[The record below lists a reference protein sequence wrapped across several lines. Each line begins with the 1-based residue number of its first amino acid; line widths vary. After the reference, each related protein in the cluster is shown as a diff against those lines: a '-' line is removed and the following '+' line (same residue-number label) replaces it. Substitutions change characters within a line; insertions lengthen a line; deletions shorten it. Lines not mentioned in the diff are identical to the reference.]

1 MSREEIIG
9 QLMEGKYGEIYQCLM
24 NDARAFAPDA
34 LLDEVED
41 CLQEAFLLLYSQW
54 PKYQNIKN
62 LPGWL
67 YVTALNALRN
77 RQRLYR
83 ARSKTVTA
91 SLDDDNGALQR
102 AAQRLDQWER
112 AQAAEQEWIQ
122 DGLQS
127 IRQCVSQQ
135 EYAFLL
141 ECFRGKN
148 AMKQMAQDQNLSE
161 AGIRKRKQR
170 VIDKIKRQ
178 LFNMILTIILSQ
190 LGFSVTLLSEGSIME
205 KKTQVQGEDHP
216 DDEAPNQA
224 APLSK
229 ESAAVV
235 AEFLRSLPADVFDE
249 RCLRLLCLCNQITD
263 SQFGKDPVDVEAAIR
278 EHKRR
283 VAQYKAQKRKEG
295 RGTRH
300 LSRRAAVALIL
311 AACLVLAGAVCYG
324 LGWTPWRIF
333 TWQDDEHYNY
343 TIYSGLDSATDPY
356 TAFQPTG
363 LDQELDRLLQQYEIY
378 LPLPTWIPQGYG
390 KPEFEI
396 DVVDMMISFGAYFP
410 KDDHYLS
417 MVIHKDLPG
426 FEGVEDG
433 YMEKDNDYYE
443 EYTVAGNT
451 FIIVSNVGRL
461 QAKWFEQPYQLLI
474 TGRVTP
480 EEMHSIL
487 DSIFERG

>member
-1 MSREEIIG
+1 MQRKEIIG
-9 QLMEGKYGEIYQCLM
+9 QLMEDKYDEIYQCLM

-54 PKYQNIKN
+54 PKYQDIKN

-91 SLDDDNGALQR
+91 SLDDDSGALQR

-112 AQAAEQEWIQ
+112 AQAAERERIQ

-148 AMKQMAQDQNLSE
+148 AVKQMARSQNVSE

-190 LGFSVTLLSEGSIME
+190 LGFSVTLLSEGSTME
-205 KKTQVQGEDHP
+205 EKTPVQGEGHP

-249 RCLRLLCLCNQITD
+249 RCLRLLCLCNRITD
-263 SQFGKDPVDVEAAIR
+263 AQFGKDPVDVEAAIR

-283 VAQYKAQKRKEG
+283 VAQYEAQKRREAAKN
-295 RGTRH
+295 
-300 LSRRAAVALIL
+300 RRIGPKAAALIA

-378 LPLPTWIPQGYG
+378 LPLPTWIPEGYG

-396 DVVDMMISFGAYFP
+396 DVVETMIAFRAYFP
-410 KDDHYLS
+410 KDDYYLS
-417 MVIHKDLPG
+417 IVIYKDLPG
-426 FEGVEDG
+426 SEGVTDE
-433 YMEKDNDYYE
+433 YMEKDDNYYE
-443 EYTVAGNT
+443 EYTVGGNT
-451 FIIVSNVGRL
+451 FTIVSNVDRL
-461 QAKWFEQPYQLLI
+461 QAQWLAQPYNCMI

-480 EEMHSIL
+480 EEMHQIL
-487 DSIFERG
+487 DSIFERS

>member
-102 AAQRLDQWER
+102 AAQRLDQWEW

-141 ECFRGKN
+141 EYFHGKN
-148 AMKQMAQDQNLSE
+148 AVKQMARSQNVSE

-170 VIDKIKRQ
+170 MIDKIKRQ
-178 LFNMILTIILSQ
+178 LFNTTLTIILSQ

-205 KKTQVQGEDHP
+205 KKTPVQGEGHP

-263 SQFGKDPVDVEAAIR
+263 SQFGKDPVDVEAALEPYR
-278 EHKRR
+278 RR
-283 VAQYKAQKRKEG
+283 VAQYEAQEAERAPAKA
-295 RGTRH
+295 RGPARRV
-300 LSRRAAVALIL
+300 SRRAALISSS
-311 AACLVLAGAVCYG
+311 VM
-324 LGWTPWRIF
+324 
-333 TWQDDEHYNY
+333 
-343 TIYSGLDSATDPY
+343 
-356 TAFQPTG
+356 
-363 LDQELDRLLQQYEIY
+363 RL
-378 LPLPTWIPQGYG
+378 
-390 KPEFEI
+390 
-396 DVVDMMISFGAYFP
+396 
-410 KDDHYLS
+410 
-417 MVIHKDLPG
+417 
-426 FEGVEDG
+426 
-433 YMEKDNDYYE
+433 
-443 EYTVAGNT
+443 
-451 FIIVSNVGRL
+451 
-461 QAKWFEQPYQLLI
+461 
-474 TGRVTP
+474 
-480 EEMHSIL
+480 
-487 DSIFERG
+487 

>member
-249 RCLRLLCLCNQITD
+249 RCLRLLCLCNRITD
-263 SQFGKDPVDVEAAIR
+263 AQFGKDPVDVEAAIR

-283 VAQYKAQKRKEG
+283 VAQYEAQKRREAAKN
-295 RGTRH
+295 
-300 LSRRAAVALIL
+300 RRIGPKAAAALIA

-333 TWQDDEHYNY
+333 TWQDDEHYNF
-343 TIYSGLDSATDPY
+343 TIYTQYDSATDPY
-356 TAFQPTG
+356 TTFQPTG
-363 LDQELDRLLQQYEIY
+363 LDEELDRLLQEYEIY